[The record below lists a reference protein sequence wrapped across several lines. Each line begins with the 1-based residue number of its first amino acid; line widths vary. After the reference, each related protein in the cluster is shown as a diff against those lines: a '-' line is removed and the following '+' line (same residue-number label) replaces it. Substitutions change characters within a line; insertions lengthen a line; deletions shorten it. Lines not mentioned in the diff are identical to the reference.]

1 MRASRPQLVRSWDI
15 SCLEFRFTALQRKMT
30 YGKVEASLSS
40 LVTLAVCCF
49 FFWSASNAH
58 GLEPSTQISQ
68 YGHAAWPTGR
78 SGLIS
83 PPRAIAQ
90 TRDGYIWIGTDD
102 GLFRF
107 DGIHF
112 IRWNPLKGEGLPS
125 QNITYLFG
133 AHNGSLYIATDLG
146 IARLT
151 EDVLYIFSDPR
162 RAPGPFAE
170 DAHGSVWVGQS
181 SLSSESRSLC
191 KVGETNL
198 ECHGEGLGCQR
209 SSAVLSERSGSVW
222 LGCDA
227 RIAHWQ
233 QDKPPKSYSLP
244 ALKPLGIIQALAMDQ
259 EGSLW
264 AGATCIGSGC
274 GLLKF
279 SDGAWHTFRTPQ
291 VDGRKLFVQSLLL
304 DYRNNMWIGT
314 DRGLFKLDQGN
325 LDHYDTRDGL
335 TGKLVY
341 QIFEDR
347 ERNLWVVTN
356 AGIDMFHDL
365 PVVSF
370 TTRQGLLD
378 DSASAIEANR
388 DGSVWIG
395 TRGFINILR
404 DQRFSYLKVPHAATA
419 GNISIIFRDFHD
431 QMWIVDDGQVFLYR
445 NGQFDPVTGWRGL
458 AKHDV
463 VCISEDVHHRIWIL
477 DHIAGT
483 LYYSL
488 VRLEGTVVTGTF
500 SVNHALSQIE
510 PDLRGGFW
518 ASGLLGGLF
527 RFHDG
532 TLDRLPLIESDERI
546 LYMKA
551 DSDGSLWFGGKQ
563 SGIVRYFEG
572 HAQRLTSRNGL
583 PCDAGYDTASDG
595 QGSRWFY
602 MRCGIIR
609 IRDSELARWRLKSSY
624 HVQLT
629 IFNGHDDYKLQS
641 YQDEVAAYFRSS
653 GRLWSVNGTGA
664 QRIDPSHLP
673 SNVEP
678 PPIYIE
684 GLAVNHEK
692 FSLNGKPSIPASP
705 REIEVDYTG
714 LSYVVP
720 ERVRFHYRLLGHDKD
735 WTDAGSRRQAFYTDL
750 KPGHYTFQVIGCN
763 NDGIWNYQ
771 GALLN
776 FVVLPNW
783 YQKLWFRVSCVLVG
797 LVLVYSLYLLRIRQY
812 SRVMK
817 MRFNERLEERMRLA
831 RDLHDTLLQTIQGIK
846 MIADQAKECS
856 YEPAAANTFANRI
869 SEWSER
875 ASWEGRA
882 ALDSLRNSTTEGNDL
897 AAAFRRAFEN
907 YVNNGTTSV
916 TLSVIGKSKDMH
928 PIARDEV
935 YRIGD
940 EAIRNACLHSGGQ
953 RIDIEL
959 VYNENMLLRV
969 RDNGKGISSRIL
981 QAGKAGHYGLT
992 GMRERATRI
1001 GAKLEISSSPRGTEL
1016 ILRVPGRAIY
1026 SSHSLRTKWHQR
1038 G

>member
-1 MRASRPQLVRSWDI
+1 M
-15 SCLEFRFTALQRKMT
+15 
-30 YGKVEASLSS
+30 SS

-49 FFWSASNAH
+49 FFWCAPNAN
-58 GLEPSTQISQ
+58 GLEPSTQIAQ
-68 YGHAAWPTGR
+68 YGHTAWPTGR
-78 SGLIS
+78 SGLTS

-90 TRDGYIWIGTDD
+90 TSDGYIWIGTDD

-107 DGIHF
+107 DGVHF
-112 IRWNPLKGEGLPS
+112 VRWNPPKGEGLPS

-133 AHNGSLYIATDLG
+133 AHNGSLYIGTELG
-146 IARLT
+146 MARLT
-151 EDVLYIFSDPR
+151 KDAFYIYSDR
-162 RAPGPFAE
+162 QRASGPFAE
-170 DAHGSVWVGQS
+170 DAQGNVWVGQS
-181 SLSSESRSLC
+181 SPSSESGSLC

-198 ECHGEGLGCQR
+198 ECHGDGLGCQR

-233 QDKPPKSYSLP
+233 LNKPPESYPLP
-244 ALKPLGIIQALAMDQ
+244 ALKPLGIIHALAMDQ

-314 DRGLFKLDQGN
+314 DRGLYKFDQGN
-325 LDHYDTRDGL
+325 LDHYYTTDGL
-335 TGKLVY
+335 TGKLVH
-341 QIFEDR
+341 QIFEDK
-347 ERNLWVVTN
+347 ERNLWVVTS
-356 AGIDMFHDL
+356 AGLDMFRDL

-378 DSASAIEANR
+378 DNASAIEANR

-395 TRGFINILR
+395 TPGFINILR
-404 DQRFSYLKVPHAATA
+404 GQRFSYLKVPHA
-419 GNISIIFRDFHD
+419 GNPGNVSIIFRNSQD

-445 NGQFDPVTGWRGL
+445 NGRFDPLIGWQNV
-458 AKHDV
+458 ANHDV
-463 VCISEDVHHRIWIL
+463 VCIAEDVHHQTWLL
-477 DHIAGT
+477 DHITGT
-483 LYYSL
+483 LHYSL
-488 VRLEGTVVTGTF
+488 VRLKGTTVAETLLVP
-500 SVNHALSQIE
+500 HALSQIE
-510 PDLRGGFW
+510 PDLRDGFW

-532 TLDRLPLIESDERI
+532 ALDRLPLIESNERI

-551 DSDGSLWFGGKQ
+551 DAEGALWFGGAQ

-572 HAQRLTSRNGL
+572 RVQRLTSRNGL
-583 PCDAGYDTASDG
+583 PCDAGYDTADDG

-602 MRCGIIR
+602 MRCGIVR
-609 IRDSELARWRLKSSY
+609 VPNSELARWWRDSSY
-624 HVQLT
+624 HVQST
-629 IFNGHDDYKLQS
+629 IFNGYDDYKLQS
-641 YQDEVAAYFRSS
+641 YQDEVAAYFPSS
-653 GRLWSVNGTGA
+653 GRLWSVSGTGA

-673 SNVEP
+673 SNAEP
-678 PPIYIE
+678 PPVHIE
-684 GLAVNHEK
+684 GLLVNHKE
-692 FSLNGKPSIPASP
+692 FLLNGKHNIPAAP
-705 REIEVDYTG
+705 REVEVDYTA

-720 ERVRFHYRLLGHDKD
+720 GRVRFRYRLLGHDKD

-763 NDGIWNYQ
+763 NDGVWNNR
-771 GALLN
+771 GALLG
-776 FVVLPNW
+776 FVVLPTW
-783 YQKLWFRVSCVLVG
+783 YQTPWFRLTCVSIG
-797 LVLVYSLYLLRIRQY
+797 FVLVYSLYQLRIQRY
-812 SRVMK
+812 SRAMK
-817 MRFNERLEERMRLA
+817 MRFDERLEERMRLA

-846 MIADQAKECS
+846 MVADQAKES
-856 YEPAAANTFANRI
+856 AYEPAAASAFANRI

-875 ASWEGRA
+875 ASLEGRA

-897 AAAFRRAFEN
+897 AAAFRRSFEN
-907 YVNNGTTSV
+907 YVNDGTTSV
-916 TLSVIGKSKDMH
+916 NLSVTGKSKDMH

-959 VYNENMLLRV
+959 VYDENMLLRV
-969 RDNGKGISSRIL
+969 RDNGKGIDPMTL

-1001 GAKLEISSSPRGTEL
+1001 GAKLAISSSTQGTQL
-1016 ILRVPGRAIY
+1016 VLSVPGRAIY
-1026 SSHSLRTKWHQR
+1026 ASPPLRTKWR
-1038 G
+1038 GR